1 MKLTLALPTRPCPEW
16 RLARQVGAE
25 GVVFGL
31 LNHYNED
38 PTVVTYDGIGNLIRQ
53 LREHDLELSV
63 IEGDP
68 VPLEQTR
75 LGLPGRDA
83 EIARYLDVIK
93 VLGDHGISV
102 MCPNFMAGVN
112 WTRTD
117 TALPLRGGALS
128 TAFRVTDLPAR
139 TIDLGGVTLTEEK
152 LWDNLYYYMDR
163 VLPVAEANG
172 VRLAL
177 HPDDPPMSPVHN
189 VPRILTSPAAYDRL
203 LEAFPSDSNGICFC
217 QGNFALMPGDL
228 YQTAERFAASNRI
241 FFVHYRDVQGTARD
255 FSETFHDDGPTDMA
269 RMMQIYERQLPP
281 DVAIRPD
288 HVPTLEGDDNT
299 NYGYTMR
306 GRLFAAGYIRGLM
319 HGLQHGGNPKN

>member
-1 MKLTLALPTRPCPEW
+1 MKLTLALPTRPCADW

-25 GVVFGL
+25 GAVFGL
-31 LNHYNED
+31 LEHFKED
-38 PTVVTYDGIGNLIRQ
+38 PTVVTYSGIGTLIKQ

-93 VLGDHGISV
+93 VLGDHGIGV

-117 TALPLRGGALS
+117 TALRLRGGALT
-128 TAFRVTDLPAR
+128 TAFRAADLPKR
-139 TIDLGGVTLTEEK
+139 TIDLQGVALTEEK

-163 VLPVAEANG
+163 VLPVAEANDIK
-172 VRLAL
+172 LAL
-177 HPDDPPMSPVHN
+177 HPDDPPMSPLYN
-189 VPRILTSPAAYDRL
+189 VPRILTSPEAYDRL
-203 LEAFPSDSNGICFC
+203 FDAYPSESNGMCFC

-228 YQTAERFAASNRI
+228 YQTAERFAAAGKI
-241 FFVHYRDVQGTARD
+241 HFVHYRDVRGTAED

-269 RMMQIYERQLPP
+269 RMMRIYVDQLPENA
-281 DVAIRPD
+281 AIRPD
-288 HVPTLEGDDNT
+288 HVPTLDGDDNT
-299 NYGYTMR
+299 NFGYTMR

-319 HGLQHGGNPKN
+319 HGLHHSD